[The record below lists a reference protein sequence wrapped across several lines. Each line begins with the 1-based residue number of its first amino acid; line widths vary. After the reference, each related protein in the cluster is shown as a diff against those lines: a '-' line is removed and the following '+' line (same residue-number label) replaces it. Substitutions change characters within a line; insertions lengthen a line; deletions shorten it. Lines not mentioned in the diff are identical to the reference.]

1 MEHWVSIEDF
11 EGLYEVSNLGNIRS
25 LDRDI
30 LCKNGI
36 VHHITGKVLDTSSYK
51 ENYKQAS
58 LYKDRKYY
66 HRYVH
71 RLVAEAFIPNPE
83 NLPQVNH
90 KDEDKTNNCVSNLEW
105 ITPKDNCNYGTRNE
119 RQGLGHSKP
128 IQQYDLEGNFIKEW
142 ESAAEVEKVL
152 GFNHSNIS
160 KCCLRRYNVAY
171 NYKWKFK

>member
-1 MEHWVSIEDF
+1 M
-11 EGLYEVSNLGNIRS
+11 IR
-25 LDRDI
+25 I
-30 LCKNGI
+30 I
-36 VHHITGKVLDTSSYK
+36 
-51 ENYKQAS
+51 ENYPNYTISDKGEIVNTNTNKKLKGYIRKDGYVIIS
-58 LYKDRKYY
+58 LSKGGKKYKCYL
-66 HRYVH
+66 H
-71 RLVAEAFIPNPE
+71 RLVAETFIPNPD

-128 IQQYDLEGNFIKEW
+128 IEQYDLEGNFIKEW
-142 ESAAEVEKVL
+142 NSAAQVERDL

-160 KCCLRRYNVAY
+160 QCCLGRYNVAY